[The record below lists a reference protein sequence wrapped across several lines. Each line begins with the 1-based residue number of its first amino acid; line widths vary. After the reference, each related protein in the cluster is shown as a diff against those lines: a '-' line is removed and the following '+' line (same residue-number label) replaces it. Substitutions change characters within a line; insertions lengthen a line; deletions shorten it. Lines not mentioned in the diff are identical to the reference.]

1 MNRVIYR
8 SEMLRVTGGGM
19 QNSDEEWVFTVRG
32 KSFLRYMVRKIVGT
46 LVDVGR
52 GKFHPEDVARLFEM
66 RDRSKSGPTMPPQG
80 LCLAEVEYP
89 DMPHLA
95 GGQ

>member
-1 MNRVIYR
+1 MGLHGSR
-8 SEMLRVTGGGM
+8 E
-19 QNSDEEWVFTVRG
+19 
-32 KSFLRYMVRKIVGT
+32 SFLRYMVRKIVGT

-52 GKFHPEDVARLFEM
+52 GKLRAEDIPNLFEV

-89 DMPHLA
+89 ELKNSA
-95 GGQ
+95 ECQ